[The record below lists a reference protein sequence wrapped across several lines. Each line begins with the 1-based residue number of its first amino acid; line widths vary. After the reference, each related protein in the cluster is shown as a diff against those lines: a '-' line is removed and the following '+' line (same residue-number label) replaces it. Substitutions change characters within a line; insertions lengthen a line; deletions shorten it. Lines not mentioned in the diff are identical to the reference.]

1 MSLFNL
7 IQWEII
13 ENPRATNNYRR
24 IVKQKEETEEER
36 KKRRKAEWKA
46 ISNDMKVKLS
56 EEEFNKWRV
65 KAYYEWQREEKIKKV
80 IDRYYRKKAEEEAMI
95 EEIYKDVYDPL
106 PEPIDYDKYY
116 LEKFKEDDTDVDGK
130 YRFSWRSSKIVFQ
143 DWKAMKRYKKPI
155 KICYRRWLNRVR
167 NTLLREE
174 WKAYQ
179 LLLPYL
185 SDLEGAKFMIKR
197 KQTIT
202 KYPLWNVK
210 WLLAKLIINSDIAP
224 SHVCNVLSAIQRGKY
239 IVSEAYLWRNSF
251 IMWDIIVTQTG
262 HKFQPCLEHNIR
274 WLNPKTVDDIHNVR
288 MKRRKKKW
296 KVAPPIYMLQD
307 AYLVK
312 ITPNEWEQRFYI
324 IPT

>member
-1 MSLFNL
+1 
-7 IQWEII
+7 
-13 ENPRATNNYRR
+13 
-24 IVKQKEETEEER
+24 
-36 KKRRKAEWKA
+36 
-46 ISNDMKVKLS
+46 
-56 EEEFNKWRV
+56 
-65 KAYYEWQREEKIKKV
+65 
-80 IDRYYRKKAEEEAMI
+80 
-95 EEIYKDVYDPL
+95 
-106 PEPIDYDKYY
+106 
-116 LEKFKEDDTDVDGK
+116 
-130 YRFSWRSSKIVFQ
+130 
-143 DWKAMKRYKKPI
+143 MKRYKKPI
-155 KICYRRWLNRVR
+155 KICYRKWLNRIR

-185 SDLEGAKFMIKR
+185 SDLEGARFMIKR

-202 KYPLWNVK
+202 KYPLWNVR

-251 IMWDIIVTQTG
+251 IMWDVIVTQTG

-274 WLNPKTVDDIHNVR
+274 WLNPKTIDNIHNVR
-288 MKRRKKKW
+288 MKRWKKKW
-296 KVAPPIYMLQD
+296 KEKPPIYMLQD

-324 IPT
+324 VPT